1 MRKGAVTLVN
11 SLGLHARAAAKLVH
25 LAKTFSSEVQLGKAG
40 DFVDGKSIMS
50 LLLLEAPV
58 GTTLSLQVE
67 GEDEAEAFAAIERL
81 IGDRFGEDA

>member
-1 MRKGAVTLVN
+1 MRNGTVTLVN

-25 LAKTFSSEVQLGKAG
+25 LAKTFASEVKLGKAG

-67 GEDEAEAFAAIERL
+67 GEDEAEAFVAIERL